1 MTFLLLH
8 AIQQK
13 AGGHWQQWL
22 HDELVKKGHQVI
34 MPSLPNSMHP
44 DRTEWL
50 NTVKEQVKNVD
61 LNDLVIIGH
70 SLGATTAL
78 DFLENVDGKINTFI
92 SVGGFSEDY
101 GAPLNSYFLKEKPI
115 NLKKVKKHAKNIVVI
130 FGDNDPHVA
139 GWALQKL
146 AEGLGVDPIIIKNG
160 GHLNTEAGYTTFP
173 QLLEILSSLR
183 A

>member
-70 SLGATTAL
+70 SLGVVTAL
-78 DFLENVDGKINTFI
+78 DFVESSEEKINTFI
-92 SVGGFSEDY
+92 SVAGFSEDY
-101 GAPLNSYFLKEKPI
+101 GAELNSYFLKEKSI
-115 NLKKVKKHAKNIVVI
+115 DLEKVKKHAKNIVVI

-146 AEGLGVDPIIIKNG
+146 ATDLGVTPIIIKNA
-160 GHLNTEAGYTTFP
+160 GHLNTESGYTEFP
-173 QLLEILSSLR
+173 QLLDIIDRLT
-183 A
+183 